1 MIKSRYKAFADNTLF
16 ALNIFIIVLL
26 LAGDHLSIPRWLQ
39 PVGRMHPLILHFP
52 IVLLILALLMEFF
65 RFRSSFKEEK
75 FYQDF
80 TSVLW
85 LSGALLSSITA
96 IMGLFL
102 SREPGYEGSVDV
114 QWHRWFGAGIVFI
127 SSAIYIFRNDKWYQ
141 PGTAKMASGVMALF
155 LVLGGHLGA
164 DVTHGD
170 NFILAPVM
178 SPKGPTVPIDQA
190 YVYRDVVQPIFEEK
204 CVSCH
209 NENKMKGSLMLIDEK
224 SILKGGKDGKIIVPG
239 QPQVSL
245 LLQRIHMPE
254 EEKKH
259 MPPAGKPQLT
269 TAEQTVLYQWI
280 KKNADFKGKVIDLPT
295 SDSLRMAAAMFLKPA
310 STTEE
315 KFDFAAADEKTI
327 KKLCNNYRVINQLA
341 EGSPALAVDIYNRA
355 LYTPKVLEDLGPI
368 KKQIV
373 SLNLDRMPVKDAELK
388 TIAQF
393 ENLREL
399 NLNSSE
405 ITGANLNS
413 LSSLKYLRSL
423 SLAGTRLSANDFN
436 QLHSFKALKELVL
449 WNTGISTADI
459 AKLQAAD
466 KNVSIIGGFKDSG
479 KPMKLVPPEFKN
491 AAFVF
496 KQPVELVITDPIK
509 GADIRY
515 TTDGKDPDSVNSPL
529 YKPGIMIGNNTVI
542 KAKAFKAG
550 WYGSDMVTNS
560 FYRNAVWPDSC
571 SLVKP
576 VDERYQADGAHT
588 LIDGELGGMNFGNNK
603 WLGTQRDM
611 EFMLYFKNPVN
622 PHTLTLN
629 CLKMM
634 GSQIFLP
641 TEIQVW
647 GGTDAQH
654 MKAIGGLKTAEQ
666 KKGEP
671 DILAPLNCKLRL
683 NGPINC
689 IRVVAKPIYK
699 LPDWHPA
706 KGKPSWVFVDEVFVN

>member
-39 PVGRMHPLILHFP
+39 PIGRMHPLILHFP
-52 IVLLILALLMEFF
+52 IVLLMLALLMEFF
-65 RFRSSFKEEK
+65 RFRSSFKDEK

-80 TSVLW
+80 TSMLW
-85 LSGALLSSITA
+85 LSGAMLSALTA

-102 SREPGYEGSVDV
+102 SREPGYDGVDV
-114 QWHRWFGAGIVFI
+114 QWHRWFGVGIVFI
-127 SSAIYIFRNDKWYQ
+127 SSMIYIFRTDTWYDA
-141 PGTAKMASGVMALF
+141 GMAKKASVVMALF

-170 NFILAPVM
+170 NFIFAPVM

-209 NENKMKGSLMLIDEK
+209 NDNKMKGSLMLTDEK

-245 LLQRIHMPE
+245 LLERIHMPE
-254 EEKKH
+254 DEKKH

-269 TAEQTVLYQWI
+269 AAEQTVLYQWI
-280 KKNADFKGKVIDLPT
+280 KKNADFKAKVIDLPT
-295 SDSLRMAAAMFLKPA
+295 SDSLRMAAASFLKPA
-310 STTEE
+310 ATTEE

-327 KKLCNNYRVINQLA
+327 KKLNNNYRVINQLA
-341 EGSPALAVDIYNRA
+341 EGSPALSVDVYNRA
-355 LYTPKVLEDLGPI
+355 LYSPKVLEELSPI

-399 NLNSSE
+399 NLNSSD
-405 ITGANLNS
+405 ITSANLNT

-423 SLAGTRLSANDFN
+423 SLAGIKLPATAFS
-436 QLHSFKALKELVL
+436 QLRSFKSLKELVL
-449 WNTGISTADI
+449 WNTGISASDL
-459 AKLQAAD
+459 AKLQAAN
-466 KNVSIIGGFKDSG
+466 KNVNIIGGFKDNG
-479 KPMKLVPPEFKN
+479 KPMKLVPPEFRN
-491 AAFVF
+491 TAFVF
-496 KQPVELVITDPIK
+496 KQPVTLVITDPIK
-509 GADIRY
+509 GTEIRY
-515 TTDGKDPDSVNSPL
+515 TTDGKDPDSVNSL
-529 YKPGIMIGNNTVI
+529 IYKPGIAIGDNTVI

-560 FYRNAVWPDSC
+560 FYKNTMWPDSC
-571 SLVKP
+571 ALVKP
-576 VDERYQADGAHT
+576 VNERYQADGAHT
-588 LIDGELGGMNFGNNK
+588 LIDGDLGGMNFGNNK
-603 WLGTQRDM
+603 WLGTQQDM
-611 EFMLYFKNPVN
+611 EFMLYFKKPVS
-622 PHTLTLN
+622 PRTLTLN
-629 CLKMM
+629 CLKAIN
-634 GSQIFLP
+634 SQIFLP

-647 GGTDAQH
+647 GGADAQH

-671 DILAPLNCKLRL
+671 DIVLPLNCKLNL
-683 NGPINC
+683 SSPINC